1 VPLSRPATVWHA
13 RTSGAFALTIMG
25 WLLSSADIYAQ
36 ALPQNANS
44 ATDAGATTRLFS
56 GAFDVIEPPA
66 EVVDYSTPST
76 PAYNLS
82 SSKLNLND
90 GEIQSGSASTK
101 ELRQEEA
108 VGRVQTNGGS
118 FGLETERK
126 FDPSKVVPHND
137 FSDSQS
143 KKPDSFVGFSIVSP
157 YDPK

>member
-1 VPLSRPATVWHA
+1 LSRKHA
-13 RTSGAFALTIMG
+13 SVGFVLPIVGA
-25 WLLSSADIYAQ
+25 LLSSADIHTQ
-36 ALPQNANS
+36 ALAQDANS
-44 ATDAGATTRLFS
+44 TRDSGATTNLFS

-66 EVVDYSTPST
+66 EVVDYSPPST
-76 PAYNLS
+76 PTYNLS
-82 SSKLNLND
+82 SGKLNLKD
-90 GEIQSGSASTK
+90 GEVQGGGASTK

-137 FSDSQS
+137 FSESQL